1 MYFPSNSSE
10 NALITRMSR
19 DLEIDFSIVWGK
31 LEKFRDQVLGGLVI
45 NINEEDKEKVL
56 KYLEDKDILLEVL
69 R

>member
-1 MYFPSNSSE
+1 
-10 NALITRMSR
+10 MSR
-19 DLEIDFSIVWGK
+19 ELEIDFSIVWGK

>member
-1 MYFPSNSSE
+1 
-10 NALITRMSR
+10 MSR